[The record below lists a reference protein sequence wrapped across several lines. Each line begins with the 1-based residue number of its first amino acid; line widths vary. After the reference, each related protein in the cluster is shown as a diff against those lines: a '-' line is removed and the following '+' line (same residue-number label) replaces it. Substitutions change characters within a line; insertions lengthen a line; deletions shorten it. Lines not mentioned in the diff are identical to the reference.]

1 MAKISTYA
9 IDDIPTLNDKVIGT
23 ETDNSLI
30 TKNYKLSDIIALVP
44 GGKLSVQSLNTLT
57 GELTLVGAG
66 GISISST
73 GTTITLTGSGGITSI
88 AADNDVDPPGAIGP
102 AIILKGTN
110 GISVT
115 RAKDSNVL
123 SIIGSAGNFVS
134 LTTVGQ
140 EGAATLISGVL
151 NIPNYTVT
159 GFVTDVSGVSPIVSS
174 GGTSPDI
181 SIGKSTAETDG
192 YLGSTDFTNFN
203 SKQSALVSGTTIKTI
218 NNTSLLGSGNIT
230 IDSGEGVV
238 KGLTTNN
245 TSGVSTLN
253 GDTGILNIP
262 NYSTSA
268 SGVDGSVQYSAS
280 SAFSS
285 SATLNYNAS
294 TYVLKVGD
302 NASSY
307 AGTVRVESNNSTVG
321 GKLELQTGIGK
332 GASEIVG
339 ILAPPSGV
347 SVDIILP
354 ASLPVQDQVLTATD
368 ITSGVATTSWTTLQP
383 TGYTSPD
390 GSVWKLQVNNEGII
404 SSTKVS

>member
-1 MAKISTYA
+1 MARISTYV
-9 IDDIPTLNDKVIGT
+9 IDSVPTLNDKVIGT
-23 ETDNSLI
+23 DLDDNLV
-30 TKNYKLSDIIALVP
+30 TKNYKIGDIIAMIP
-44 GGKLSVQSLNTLT
+44 GGTLSVQSLNTLT
-57 GELTLVGAG
+57 GSLTLKAG
-66 GISISST
+66 TGISL
-73 GTTITLTGSGGITSI
+73 TTNDKDEITI
-88 AADNDVDPPGAIGP
+88 N
-102 AIILKGTN
+102 
-110 GISVT
+110 
-115 RAKDSNVL
+115 
-123 SIIGSAGNFVS
+123 GSAGNFVS

-230 IDSGEGVV
+230 IDSGGISSVTGSAATVTGGITFTGSGVTQSAETPNTFTFSSAGGVV

-245 TSGVSTLN
+245 TSGVATLN
-253 GDTGILNIP
+253 GDTGTLNIP

>member
-1 MAKISTYA
+1 MARISTYV
-9 IDDIPTLNDKVIGT
+9 IDSVPTLNDKVIGT
-23 ETDNSLI
+23 DLDDNLV
-30 TKNYKLSDIIALVP
+30 TKNYKIGDIIAMIP
-44 GGKLSVQSLNTLT
+44 GGTLSVQSLNTLT
-57 GELTLVGAG
+57 GSLTLEGAG
-66 GISISST
+66 GISVSST

-230 IDSGEGVV
+230 IDSGGGVV
-238 KGLTTNN
+238 KSLTTNN
-245 TSGVSTLN
+245 TSGVATLN
-253 GDTGILNIP
+253 GDTGALNIP

-294 TYVLKVGD
+294 TTKR
-302 NASSY
+302 
-307 AGTVRVESNNSTVG
+307 TRCR
-321 GKLELQTGIGK
+321 
-332 GASEIVG
+332 
-339 ILAPPSGV
+339 ILN
-347 SVDIILP
+347 
-354 ASLPVQDQVLTATD
+354 
-368 ITSGVATTSWTTLQP
+368 TT
-383 TGYTSPD
+383 
-390 GSVWKLQVNNEGII
+390 I
-404 SSTKVS
+404 